1 MGLGKTI
8 EAGLILKE
16 YIVRGLVSKVL
27 ILVPASLVPQWVRE
41 LNSKFGIPA
50 IAQKAYSWGN
60 DIVVASMDTAKR
72 DPHQEILLNEEY
84 DMLIIDEAHKL
95 KNKKTSNYQ
104 FIQKRKKYCSC

>member
-1 MGLGKTI
+1 MGSRAELQ
-8 EAGLILKE
+8 
-16 YIVRGLVSKVL
+16 VRHSRDC
-27 ILVPASLVPQWVRE
+27 AE
-41 LNSKFGIPA
+41 
-50 IAQKAYSWGN
+50 KAYSWGN

-104 FIQKRKKYCSC
+104 FIQKLRKNTASC